1 MAHIMFYREPREQRQ
16 EIKLT
21 KNIEQTWDEMR
32 S

>member
-1 MAHIMFYREPREQRQ
+1 MSHVRFYREPREQRQ

-21 KNIEQTWDEMR
+21 KNIGQTWDEMT